1 MRISGFTLIRNAI
14 TYDFP
19 IVESIRSLLPMVDEY
34 VVNVG
39 QSEDDTLNL
48 VRSIDSPKIKIVET
62 VWDESL
68 KTDGR
73 LFGLQQD
80 VALAQ
85 CTGDWAICLQGDEVI
100 HEDDLPVIRQAID
113 TVHPDATVMGL
124 IFRMLHFKGDYWS
137 VDPWMY
143 HHATRAIRVN
153 GKIRSAIDG
162 FDFEVE
168 GLSGAIKHLSVGRR
182 IPARIFHYGYAR
194 RPAALREKR
203 RYQIRR
209 HEGSRMSDERID
221 QWAKEDAQFLDY
233 GILKNFRG
241 SHPQSMQERVRQAS
255 RLQPYRNRWLNPAF
269 YRRVLAQG
277 FRG

>member
-14 TYDFP
+14 LYDFP
-19 IVESIRSLLPMVDEY
+19 IVESISSLLPFVDEY

-39 QSEDDTLNL
+39 RSDDETLALVQS
-48 VRSIDSPKIKIVET
+48 IASPKIKIIET

-68 KTDGR
+68 KADGK

-80 VALAQ
+80 VALAA
-85 CTGDWAICLQGDEVI
+85 CTGDWAICLQGDEVV
-100 HEDDLPVIRQAID
+100 HEDDLPIIRQALETYLD
-113 TVHPDATVMGL
+113 QPEVMGL
-124 IFRMLHFKGDYWS
+124 VFRMVHFKGDFWS

-143 HHATRAIRVN
+143 HHATRIVRGG
-153 GKIRSAIDG
+153 GKVRSAIDG
-162 FDFEVE
+162 FDFEVIANSE
-168 GLSGAIKHLSVGRR
+168 VIKHGPSGRR

-194 RPAALREKR
+194 KAAALREKR

-209 HEGSRMSDERID
+209 HEGERLSEESID
-221 QWAKEDAQFLDY
+221 RWAEEDAQFLDY

-241 SHPQSMQERVRQAS
+241 THPRAMQALVNNAVK
-255 RLQPYRNRWLNPAF
+255 LKPYRNRWFNPAF